1 MQFKKKCEICS
12 PKKFTKMS
20 RVCQI
25 TGKKTITGNNVAHS
39 NKRTKRKYYPNLF
52 EKKFYIP
59 EEDRWITLRVSA
71 AGIRLINKV
80 GISEA
85 LRRAKEKGYIK
96 NY

>member
-1 MQFKKKCEICS
+1 
-12 PKKFTKMS
+12 MS

-25 TGKKTITGNNVAHS
+25 TGKKTISGNNVAHS

-59 EEDRWITLRVSA
+59 EENRWIKIRVSA
-71 AGIRLINKV
+71 AGMRLIDKV

-85 LRRAKEKGYIK
+85 LRRAKEKGYIQ